1 MSAQCG
7 YRPSMTW
14 RSLMAGKPLL
24 AKGLR
29 RSIGDGQTTWVWKDP
44 WVPSEAPIIL
54 APPSYPTPNVVK
66 VCELLNAGGDGW
78 DTEKLRVMF
87 DEDVCCQILSIPPD
101 KEQGGDRW
109 VWSMIREAYT
119 LLREESRGLR
129 INENCI
135 MCNNAPEDVF
145 HVVIDCPELQYMWV
159 EANYDYSIRV
169 FHANVL
175 EWLVVETGEWKEE
188 QIAALAIAT
197 YFAWERRNK
206 KKFNNEIV
214 RVEEL
219 WNRVERVMDETQ
231 VALSGDDRH
240 RECPVSLVWEKPVRS
255 FVKVNIDDVA
265 MKDGGGV
272 MGGLVRDDTG
282 CCLGVFMNLVHYPND
297 PIKLEAMAVKR
308 GLELALKIGSKNVIV
323 EGDAKLVMELLQTP
337 CDQTSSLNV
346 LCRDILRF
354 SSNFEHVS
362 FNL

>member
-1 MSAQCG
+1 
-7 YRPSMTW
+7 MTW

-54 APPSYPTPNVVK
+54 APPSYSTPNVVK

-87 DEDVCCQILSIPPD
+87 DEDTGYRNAMIEEWSQLDLRLDIDEEATAKFWKRLWKLPISSKYKVFLWRVCHGIIPTF
-101 KEQGGDRW
+101 E
-109 VWSMIREAYT
+109 T
-119 LLREESRGLR
+119 LESRGLR

-145 HVVIDCPELQYMWV
+145 HAVIDCPELQYMWV
-159 EANYDYSIRV
+159 EANYDYSSIV

-206 KKFNNEIV
+206 KKFSNEIV

-231 VALSGDDRH
+231 AALSGVDRQ
-240 RECPVSLVWEKPVRS
+240 RECPASLVWEKPVRS
-255 FVKVNIDDVA
+255 FVKVNIDAAA

-272 MGGLVRDDTG
+272 LGGLVRDDTG
-282 CCLGVFMNLVHYPND
+282 SP
-297 PIKLEAMAVKR
+297 PP
-308 GLELALKIGSKNVIV
+308 LALQLDFYGKRRQMLKIQVLDREI
-323 EGDAKLVMELLQTP
+323 ALLQEELKSLEGLHPASRCCKELDTFVGCSSDPFTP
-337 CDQTSSLNV
+337 KY
-346 LCRDILRF
+346 
-354 SSNFEHVS
+354 E
-362 FNL
+362 

>member
-1 MSAQCG
+1 
-7 YRPSMTW
+7 
-14 RSLMAGKPLL
+14 
-24 AKGLR
+24 
-29 RSIGDGQTTWVWKDP
+29 
-44 WVPSEAPIIL
+44 
-54 APPSYPTPNVVK
+54 
-66 VCELLNAGGDGW
+66 
-78 DTEKLRVMF
+78 MF
-87 DEDVCCQILSIPPD
+87 DEDVCCRILSIPPD

-109 VWSMIREAYT
+109 VWEHDKGGVYSVKTGYRNAMIEEWSQLDLRLDIDEEATAKFWKRLWKLPISSKYKVFLWRVCHGIIPTFET
-119 LLREESRGLR
+119 LESRGLR

-145 HVVIDCPELQYMWV
+145 HAVIDCPELQYMWV
-159 EANYDYSIRV
+159 EANYDYSSRV

-206 KKFNNEIV
+206 KKFSNEIV

-231 VALSGDDRH
+231 AALSGVDRQ
-240 RECPVSLVWEKPVRS
+240 REWPASLVWEKPVRS
-255 FVKVNIDDVA
+255 FVKVNIDAAA

-272 MGGLVRDDTG
+272 LGGLVRDDIG
-282 CCLGVFMNLVHYPND
+282 CCLGVFMNLVHYPNE

-323 EGDAKLVMELLQTP
+323 EGDAKLVMELLHTP
-337 CDQTSSLNV
+337 FTDFIYRTIKVVQRNFVWTDSVPLFLSEVQV
-346 LCRDILRF
+346 L
-354 SSNFEHVS
+354 
-362 FNL
+362 